1 MSKDRMVQFKYPSYA
16 AIRAFTIM
24 EVMISLTI
32 LAVGISAILSNMFT
46 LKSARDA
53 ARDAA
58 IVENLANE
66 LVERFSGAR
75 WEALGTPAI
84 KWSLHRPFSASV
96 GNPLTDKDDGSDN
109 SLITL
114 GILRQPTGMK
124 DLRVYID
131 YYRGMTELDA
141 AGLPIVGK
149 SGLMDGEG
157 STFNSLTELRAI
169 WRNETS
175 ILPYRLDPL
184 IIPTIQVSEDR
195 PLVIRILINS
205 SEFSRPLVFFTG
217 RKQ

>member
-1 MSKDRMVQFKYPSYA
+1 MPQFRLSSYA
-16 AIRAFTIM
+16 AVRAFTIM
-24 EVMISLTI
+24 EVMVSLTI

-46 LKSARDA
+46 LKLARDA
-53 ARDAA
+53 TRDAA

-66 LVERFSGAR
+66 LIERFSGAR
-75 WEALGTPAI
+75 WEALGTPVI
-84 KWSLHRPFSASV
+84 KWSIHRPYSTSV

-109 SLITL
+109 SLIAL

-131 YYRGMTELDA
+131 YYRGMRELDA

-157 STFNSLTELRAI
+157 STFNSLTELRTI

-175 ILPYRLDPL
+175 IISYRLDPL
-184 IIPTIQVSEDR
+184 IIPTIQVSEDH
-195 PLVIRILINS
+195 PVVIRILINS
-205 SEFSRPLVFFTG
+205 SDLARPLVFFTG